1 MLVFL
6 GIWGLLG
13 LIIATIIVGMFIV
26 GLFYFFIKQVRLYF
40 NMLGELKKSATH
52 PFDSQQRG
60 DREQKAKLE
69 TTVSAFH
76 LKESLL
82 LWPRELK
89 IICCLSLIIALLKTA
104 FFTANMAG
112 WKNDVSLFI
121 ALLLSLLSAFFIS
134 FAPIVG
140 LFCIKLTGKLKKT
153 IQQLEEGTMR
163 QETTLCMQDVRGG
176 KHDE

>member
-13 LIIATIIVGMFIV
+13 LIIAAIIVGMFII
-26 GLFYFFIKQVRLYF
+26 GLFYSFIKQVRLYF
-40 NMLGELKKSATH
+40 NMLGELKKNAPH
-52 PFDSQQRG
+52 PLDSQQRG
-60 DREQKAKLE
+60 GRKQKAKLE
-69 TTVSAFH
+69 TTVPAFR

-89 IICCLSLIIALLKTA
+89 IICCLSLIIALLEAA

-112 WKNDVSLFI
+112 WKSDVSFFI
-121 ALLLSLLSAFFIS
+121 ALLLNFLSAFFVF

-153 IQQLEEGTMR
+153 IQQLEEGTVR
-163 QETTLCMQDVRGG
+163 QETFCMQDARGG